1 MWNRILDII
10 FPPRDEELLVRS
22 MQCSDI
28 DKLLSPKLIEDTT
41 PGTVTLLPYKD
52 PLVRALIHEN
62 KYYQN
67 KKAAKLLS
75 HALHAFLFE
84 YIIDRIELAGLN
96 IYVVPIPLS
105 LSRYKERGY
114 NQVAK
119 VTEQVCK
126 KCDLKHKNILA
137 KIKNTK
143 TQTELSRKERLR
155 NQAGAFV
162 AEKASPHTTYI
173 VIDDVLTTGATMQD
187 ACRALEK
194 MGAKSI
200 LPIALAH

>member
-1 MWNRILDII
+1 M
-10 FPPRDEELLVRS
+10 
-22 MQCSDI
+22 
-28 DKLLSPKLIEDTT
+28 
-41 PGTVTLLPYKD
+41 
-52 PLVRALIHEN
+52 RALLHEN
-62 KYYQN
+62 KYHQN
-67 KKAAKLLS
+67 KRAAKLLA

-84 YIIDRIELAGLN
+84 YIVDRIELAGTN

-114 NQVAK
+114 NQVAN
-119 VTEQVCK
+119 VTEIACK

-137 KIKNTK
+137 KIKDTK
-143 TQTELSRKERLR
+143 SQTKLSKKERLR
-155 NQAGAFV
+155 NQHGAFV
-162 AEKASPHTTYI
+162 SEKASPRTTYI
-173 VIDDVLTTGATMQD
+173 VVDDVLTTGATMQE